1 MDNSVV
7 CGWLLAAGKPEHT
20 LNDEEQRHT
29 FMALLQLLVTQNNE
43 LSRAPSEATGR

>member
-1 MDNSVV
+1 M
-7 CGWLLAAGKPEHT
+7 LRAQEQILAP
-20 LNDEEQRHT
+20 LNAEQRHT